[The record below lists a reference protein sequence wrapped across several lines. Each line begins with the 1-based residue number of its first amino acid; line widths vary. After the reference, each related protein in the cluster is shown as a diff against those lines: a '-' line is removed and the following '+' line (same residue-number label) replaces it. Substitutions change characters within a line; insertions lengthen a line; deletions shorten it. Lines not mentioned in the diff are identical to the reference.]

1 MSSANSL
8 EWLLNPN
15 YNRYPH
21 ATRAKTTIFKV
32 QSKYFTAEDGRKAV
46 LVPDQTQAETDW
58 NTAKT
63 KEEARLAAEGGSSA
77 GQ

>member
-21 ATRAKTTIFKV
+21 PTRANTTIFKV

-46 LVPDQTQAETDW
+46 CEPDQTQAETDW
-58 NTAKT
+58 NTAKN
-63 KEEARLAAEGGSSA
+63 AAEAKS
-77 GQ
+77 